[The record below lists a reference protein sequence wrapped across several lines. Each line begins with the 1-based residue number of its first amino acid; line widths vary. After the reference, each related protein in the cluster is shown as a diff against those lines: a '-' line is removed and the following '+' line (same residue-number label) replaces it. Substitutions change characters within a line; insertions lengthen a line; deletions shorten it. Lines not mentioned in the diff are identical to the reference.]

1 MKDSIYMRFENF
13 ELSSWIKKSDIDKIN
28 DHFISNEQINME
40 LKSISQKEWDKQCA
54 KVDELLKYCMKDC
67 GNRPDEIIKAVMK
80 ADLFNFGANNNI
92 SAAALWTAYLKWLDE
107 KCAV

>member
-1 MKDSIYMRFENF
+1 MRFENIVWRD
-13 ELSSWIKKSDIDKIN
+13 WIKKSDIDKIN

-40 LKSISQKEWDKQCA
+40 LKSISKKEWDKQCA
-54 KVDELLKYCMKDC
+54 KVDELLKCCMKDC
-67 GNRPDEIIKAVMK
+67 GNRPNEIIKAVMK

>member
-1 MKDSIYMRFENF
+1 MRFENF

-28 DHFISNEQINME
+28 DYFISNEQINME
-40 LKSISQKEWDKQCA
+40 LKSISKKEWDKQRA
-54 KVDELLKYCMKDC
+54 KVDELLKCCMKDC
-67 GNRPDEIIKAVMK
+67 GNRPNEIIKAVMK

-92 SAAALWTAYLKWLDE
+92 SAAALWTAYLKCLDE

>member
-1 MKDSIYMRFENF
+1 MQLKNS

-40 LKSISQKEWDKQCA
+40 LKSISKKEWDNQCA
-54 KVDELLKYCMKDC
+54 IVDELLKCCMKDC
-67 GNRPDEIIKAVMK
+67 DNRPNEIIKAVMK
-80 ADLFNFGANNNI
+80 AELFNFGANNNI